1 VIFGVFFDVARIR
14 RMARGS
20 RLMAGQDFAAI
31 VLAAG
36 KGTRMRSELPKV
48 LHRAACRPLL
58 GHVLD
63 SLASL
68 APKQVVVVIG
78 PDMEAVAALARPH
91 PTAVQAERLG
101 TAHAVGAARA
111 ALEGFSG
118 TLLILAGDVPLVSPE
133 TLGRLLAARRATPEP
148 GLVALAFRSTDPAYG
163 RLVQESD
170 GSLARIVEYK
180 DATAAERA
188 IELCNAGIYAVDAR
202 LLFGWLDRI
211 RPDNAQREYYL
222 TDIVGLARA
231 DGVRVALVEADA
243 TEVMGVNSRADLAA
257 VEAQLQRRLRGAAL
271 AGGATLIDPET
282 VYFAVDTVLGRDVL
296 IEPNVVFGPG
306 VVIGDGVTIKA
317 FSHIEGAAIDTG
329 AIIGPFAR
337 LRPGATIGPAAHIG
351 NFVEIKNA
359 VIEAGAKA
367 NHLSYVGDARVGARA
382 NIGAGTITCN
392 YDGFGKYRTEIGA
405 DAFIGSNTALVAPVK
420 VGVRAGIGAGSTI
433 TEDVPDDA
441 LAVARG
447 AQTVRPDGERRRRA
461 KRRTKE
467 VAG

>member
-1 VIFGVFFDVARIR
+1 
-14 RMARGS
+14 
-20 RLMAGQDFAAI
+20 
-31 VLAAG
+31 
-36 KGTRMRSELPKV
+36 
-48 LHRAACRPLL
+48 
-58 GHVLD
+58 VLD

-68 APKQVVVVIG
+68 APERVVVVVG

-91 PTAVQAERLG
+91 RVALQAERLG
-101 TAHAVGAARA
+101 TAHAVQAARA

-118 TLLILAGDVPLVSPE
+118 SVLILSGDVPLVSPE
-133 TLGRLLAARRATPEP
+133 SLGRLLEARRAAPQP
-148 GLVALAFRSTDPAYG
+148 GLVALAFRSADPAYG

-180 DATAAERA
+180 DANPAERA
-188 IELCNAGIYAVDAR
+188 ITLCNAGLYAADAR

-231 DGVRVALVEADA
+231 DGVRVGLVETDA
-243 TEVMGVNSRADLAA
+243 AEVMGVNSRADLAA
-257 VEAQLQRRLRGAAL
+257 AEAALQRRLRAQAM
-271 AGGATLIDPET
+271 AGGATLIDPAT
-282 VYFAVDTVLGRDVL
+282 VFLAADTVLGRDVL

-306 VVIGDGVTIKA
+306 VVVGDGVIIKA

-359 VIEAGAKA
+359 VLEAGAKA

-405 DAFIGSNTALVAPVK
+405 DAFIGSNTALVAPVT
-420 VGVRAGIGAGSTI
+420 VGARAGIGAGSTI

-447 AQTVRPDGERRRRA
+447 PQTVRPGGERRRRA
-461 KRRTKE
+461 KRRAKE